1 MSCKNILEELLEEV
15 TRHRKK
21 EGVKAMVLDMV
32 EESVARGEINI
43 LIKNIKDQRQV
54 KRNEIEIRRRYQ
66 RIEEE
71 CADNDSRG

>member
-1 MSCKNILEELLEEV
+1 
-15 TRHRKK
+15 
-21 EGVKAMVLDMV
+21 MVLDMV